1 METLLLLPDGQRM
14 MPEIFGEGGTF
25 ERGKTFGPL
34 HVNYGKEVIRK
45 GERMVVCTGSSQSTE
60 TNSEPDFLYI
70 DGNAVALNLY
80 VPEGFA
86 SVLTVKPR
94 NFYLAIWSMDDP
106 PICVAV
112 FKIKYDEPSSQ
123 TSTEYLRSRLTYNVT
138 QDEGRSRDD
147 EKKGQMATH
156 KVAPGQEKIALV
168 SYPTGGHID
177 GHTQDTWHGN
187 IFNRA
192 EGCYVFVHNDK
203 TQIFEICLSQEMVAD
218 LEIEKNPKEELQR
231 DMANAGTTF
240 RWQ

>member
-1 METLLLLPDGQRM
+1 
-14 MPEIFGEGGTF
+14 
-25 ERGKTFGPL
+25 
-34 HVNYGKEVIRK
+34 
-45 GERMVVCTGSSQSTE
+45 MVVCTGSSQSTE

-156 KVAPGQEKIALV
+156 KVAPGQEK
-168 SYPTGGHID
+168 
-177 GHTQDTWHGN
+177 
-187 IFNRA
+187 
-192 EGCYVFVHNDK
+192 

-218 LEIEKNPKEELQR
+218 LEIEKNPKEELQH
-231 DMANAGTTF
+231 DMANAGTAF
-240 RWQ
+240 RW

>member
-1 METLLLLPDGQRM
+1 
-14 MPEIFGEGGTF
+14 
-25 ERGKTFGPL
+25 
-34 HVNYGKEVIRK
+34 
-45 GERMVVCTGSSQSTE
+45 MVVCTGSSQSTE

-156 KVAPGQEKIALV
+156 KVAPVQEKVYILIFSSLSIAHLCRLHWCLTLPAGILTAILKILGMAT
-168 SYPTGGHID
+168 SSIELRDATYLSTMIRP
-177 GHTQDTWHGN
+177 
-187 IFNRA
+187 RSSK
-192 EGCYVFVHNDK
+192 YVY
-203 TQIFEICLSQEMVAD
+203 
-218 LEIEKNPKEELQR
+218 R
-231 DMANAGTTF
+231 R
-240 RWQ
+240 RW

>member
-45 GERMVVCTGSSQSTE
+45 GMVVCTGSSQSTE

-86 SVLTVKPR
+86 SVLTFKPR

-156 KVAPGQEKIALV
+156 KIALV
-168 SYPTGGHID
+168 PYPTGGHID

-218 LEIEKNPKEELQR
+218 LEIEKNPKEELQH
-231 DMANAGTTF
+231 DMANAGTAF
-240 RWQ
+240 RW

>member
-14 MPEIFGEGGTF
+14 MPEIFGEGTF

-34 HVNYGKEVIRK
+34 HVNYGKEVIRN
-45 GERMVVCTGSSQSTE
+45 GERMVVCTGSSQSTG

-86 SVLTVKPR
+86 SVLTVKLR

-106 PICVAV
+106 PLCVAV

-156 KVAPGQEKIALV
+156 KVAPRQE
-168 SYPTGGHID
+168 
-177 GHTQDTWHGN
+177 
-187 IFNRA
+187 
-192 EGCYVFVHNDK
+192 
-203 TQIFEICLSQEMVAD
+203 
-218 LEIEKNPKEELQR
+218 
-231 DMANAGTTF
+231 
-240 RWQ
+240 